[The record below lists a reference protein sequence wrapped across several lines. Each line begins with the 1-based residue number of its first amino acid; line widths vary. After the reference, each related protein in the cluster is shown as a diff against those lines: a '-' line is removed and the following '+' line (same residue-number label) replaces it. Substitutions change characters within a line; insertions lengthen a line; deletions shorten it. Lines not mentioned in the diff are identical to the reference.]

1 MALIGTANLS
11 VEDDSE
17 PSQSPPPG
25 PINYELLD
33 PDVRLMLQVRQ
44 GSAVAYEQL
53 VAKYQRRVIA
63 FFQHAVTPELAEDLA
78 QEVFLRVYRARET
91 YQPGARFA
99 TWLFTIVHN
108 VASNAIRRRQLRKE
122 INVDV
127 AQSGEYS
134 PKPLDTMAQ
143 AASGTMPT
151 RRADKREAAEMVS
164 LAIQALNERQKT
176 AILLSK
182 FENMS
187 YQEIAEA
194 MGLTTQAVK
203 SLLSRARA
211 NLKEILEPYI
221 KSGLPPD
228 TSRRVEDDE

>member
-1 MALIGTANLS
+1 
-11 VEDDSE
+11 
-17 PSQSPPPG
+17 
-25 PINYELLD
+25 LLD